1 MQILRA
7 HTRIF
12 KTLKRSQSGKFTKT
26 VNTVKEAGE
35 PVKNFVKMSKIYP
48 KFKDYYHDFTDIG
61 AQILKIREK
70 LRANFTQLKEL
81 EEIKAPKEQG
91 K

>member
-7 HTRIF
+7 QIRIF

-26 VNTVKEAGE
+26 VNTVKDAGE
-35 PVKNFVKMSKIYP
+35 PVKNFVEMSKIYP
-48 KFKDYYHDFTDIG
+48 KFKDYYLYFTDVG

-70 LRANFTQLKEL
+70 LRADFAQL
-81 EEIKAPKEQG
+81 KEQG

>member
-1 MQILRA
+1 LQILRA

-26 VNTVKEAGE
+26 INMVKDAGE
-35 PVKNFVKMSKIYP
+35 TVKNFVEMSKIYP
-48 KFKDYYHDFTDIG
+48 KFKDYYRDFTDIG

-70 LRANFTQLKEL
+70 LRADFAQL
-81 EEIKAPKEQG
+81 KEQG

>member
-7 HTRIF
+7 QTRIF

-26 VNTVKEAGE
+26 VNTVKYAGE
-35 PVKNFVKMSKIYP
+35 PVKNFVEMSKTIRNLRIITAI
-48 KFKDYYHDFTDIG
+48 FTDIG

-70 LRANFTQLKEL
+70 LRADFARLKERDWA
-81 EEIKAPKEQG
+81 KALKEQG